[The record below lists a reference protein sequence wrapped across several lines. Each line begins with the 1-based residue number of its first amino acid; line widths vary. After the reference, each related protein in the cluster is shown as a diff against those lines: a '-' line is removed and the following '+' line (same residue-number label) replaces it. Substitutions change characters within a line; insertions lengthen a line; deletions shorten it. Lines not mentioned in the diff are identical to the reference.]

1 LYKLKILSGYRI
13 SIPREVRERFGLK
26 VGDEIYMEVSEGK
39 IILKVKSIPEDPVFS
54 LIGLV
59 GEEERKIKDVEK
71 AVVEEVEDKI
81 SRS

>member
-26 VGDEIYMEVSEGK
+26 VDDEIYMEVSEGK
-39 IILKVKSIPEDPVFS
+39 IILKVKSIPEDSVFS

-59 GEEERKIKDVEK
+59 GEGERKIKDVEK

>member
-1 LYKLKILSGYRI
+1 
-13 SIPREVRERFGLK
+13 
-26 VGDEIYMEVSEGK
+26 MEVSEGK

-59 GEEERKIKDVEK
+59 EEGERKIKDVEK

>member
-1 LYKLKILSGYRI
+1 
-13 SIPREVRERFGLK
+13 
-26 VGDEIYMEVSEGK
+26 MEVSEGK
-39 IILKVKSIPEDPVFS
+39 IILKVKSIPEDSVFS

-59 GEEERKIKDVEK
+59 GEEERKIKDIEK